1 MEKMGYRNAGAVYE
15 LSRAGKLLKPRGG
28 KVTVNTMAELVLV
41 DMALSSYDW
50 DREHQEPIRDAKAK
64 GYPCRYYTKGWKTL
78 AEDHG
83 MMALSPEQVIGK
95 PEEEV
100 EAAMKAREGTAK
112 ARIVQAWKFLR
123 DQGLI
128 KCLQP
133 ATLGKNAGY
142 LLLLGDDEEN
152 LAVERWARQCL
163 GLPMIW

>member
-128 KCLQP
+128 KRLQP

-152 LAVERWARQCL
+152 RAVERWARQCL
-163 GLPMIW
+163 NLPMIW

>member
-123 DQGLI
+123 DRGLI

-152 LAVERWARQCL
+152 RAVERWARQCL
-163 GLPMIW
+163 NLPMIW

>member
-1 MEKMGYRNAGAVYE
+1 
-15 LSRAGKLLKPRGG
+15 
-28 KVTVNTMAELVLV
+28 MAELVLI

-50 DREHQEPIRDAKAK
+50 DSEHKEPNRDAKAK

-83 MMALSPEQVIGK
+83 MMVLSPEQLVGSSA
-95 PEEEV
+95 EEAEV
-100 EAAMKAREGTAK
+100 AMKAREGTAK
-112 ARIVQAWKFLR
+112 ARITQAWKFLR

-142 LLLLGDDEEN
+142 LLLLGDGEEN
-152 LAVERWARQCL
+152 RAVERWARQCL
-163 GLPMIW
+163 GLPMIR